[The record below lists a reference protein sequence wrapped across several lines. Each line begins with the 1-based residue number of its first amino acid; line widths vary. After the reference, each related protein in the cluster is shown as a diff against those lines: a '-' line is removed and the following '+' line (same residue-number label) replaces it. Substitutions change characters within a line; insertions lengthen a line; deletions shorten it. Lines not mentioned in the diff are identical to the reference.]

1 MKEPKTGDLE
11 FDEKR
16 TRRVRRIAARKQ
28 AVKITINIDSEALA
42 ILRAQSAKTGIPYQ
56 RLLNQVL
63 MRALQKD
70 AQTESRL
77 DRLEKELKRLKRTL
91 VA

>member
-63 MRALQKD
+63 VRALQKD
-70 AQTESRL
+70 AQTEGRL

>member
-11 FDEKR
+11 FDVKG
-16 TRRVRRIAARKQ
+16 TRQVRRIAARKQ
-28 AVKITINIDSEALA
+28 SVKITINIDSEALA

-70 AQTESRL
+70 AQTEGRL
-77 DRLEKELKRLKRTL
+77 DRLEKELNRLKRTL

>member
-11 FDEKR
+11 YGAR
-16 TRRVRRIAARKQ
+16 GTRQVRQIAARKR
-28 AVKITINIDSEALA
+28 AIKITINIDSEALA
-42 ILRAQSAKTGIPYQ
+42 ILRAQSAKTGIPCQ

-63 MRALQKD
+63 KRALRKETE
-70 AQTESRL
+70 TESRL
-77 DRLEKELKRLKRTL
+77 DRLEKELNRLKRTL

>member
-1 MKEPKTGDLE
+1 MKEPKTADLE
-11 FDEKR
+11 FDAKG
-16 TRRVRRIAARKQ
+16 TRQVRRIAARKQ

-70 AQTESRL
+70 AQTEGRL
-77 DRLEKELKRLKRTL
+77 DRLEKELSRLKRTL

>member
-1 MKEPKTGDLE
+1 MKEPKTADLE
-11 FDEKR
+11 FDAKG
-16 TRRVRRIAARKQ
+16 TRQVRRIAARKQ

-63 MRALQKD
+63 MRALRKD
-70 AQTESRL
+70 AQTEGRL
-77 DRLEKELKRLKRTL
+77 DRLEKELNRLKRTL

>member
-1 MKEPKTGDLE
+1 MKEPRIADLE
-11 FDEKR
+11 FD
-16 TRRVRRIAARKQ
+16 TRGTRQVRKMAARKT
-28 AVKITINIDSEALA
+28 AIKITINIDSEALA

-63 MRALQKD
+63 KRALRKETE
-70 AQTESRL
+70 TESRL
-77 DRLEKELKRLKRTL
+77 DRLERELNRLKRIL